1 MNDYVARFKA
11 SPASFKKSFAM
22 LVLAWVCHPIFV
34 YLFFSSNRAVA
45 QAEDIIW
52 RMAIVGG
59 CLCFLLFLIKK
70 WARALVVMGNCL
82 ILVYD
87 IFIVAVSPPNKTL
100 TLLCVGV
107 VLFAILGTYWLFVKE
122 TRDYFNQV
130 NPKMEPAQ
138 VPDPNAEPDRVGKNN
153 RL

>member
-1 MNDYVARFKA
+1 MNDYVARFTA

-22 LVLAWVCHPIFV
+22 LVVAWVCHLIFV
-34 YLFFSSNRAVA
+34 YLFFLSNRAVA

-59 CLCFLLFLIKK
+59 CLCLLLFLIKK

-87 IFIVAVSPPNKTL
+87 IFIIAVSPPNKTL

-107 VLFAILGTYWLFVKE
+107 VLLAILGTYWLFVKE

-130 NPKMEPAQ
+130 NPKIEPTQ